1 MELFEQ
7 IRRDRD
13 VEDLS
18 IRALAERHG
27 VHRRT
32 VRQAL
37 ESAVP
42 PSRKAPE
49 NRPAPA
55 LGAFR
60 EVIDEWLRA
69 DLEAPRKQRHTA
81 RRVWQRLV
89 AEHGAQ
95 VSERQVRRYV
105 RERRRELGEID
116 AFVPQAHPPGQTA
129 EVDWGQAEIVLAG
142 ARSQVNF
149 FVLRLSHSGA
159 GLVQAFGHASQQAF
173 LEGHV
178 EAFAFLGGVPARVRY
193 DNLSAAVKLT
203 LKGRQRV
210 LADRFV
216 ALRSHYLFESQF
228 TLVGLQGAHEK
239 GGVEN
244 EVGRFRRRHLVPVP
258 KVATLA
264 ELNQQLRAA
273 CLEDLG
279 RRIVGRS
286 ETVGEALAR
295 ERPLLRPLPA
305 EPFSVAEPGEAR
317 VDAKGL
323 VTIRQNRYSV
333 PIGLAGR
340 RVVTQVG
347 ARWVSILAG
356 GREVARHERLTG
368 RFQVTARLEH
378 YLPLL
383 ARKPGA
389 LAGSLPLAQ
398 ARDQGAWPAEFDAL
412 WRALEQRHGPSEA
425 ARQMVDL
432 LCVVDEVG
440 AEPVALACRGA
451 MTAGA
456 IDARAVAVLAR
467 RADRPDP
474 EPLTG
479 LDDRLACVERPEPE
493 LDGYDAL
500 LGRQEAAR

>member
-1 MELFEQ
+1 LHFQ
-7 IRRDRD
+7 
-13 VEDLS
+13 
-18 IRALAERHG
+18 
-27 VHRRT
+27 
-32 VRQAL
+32 
-37 ESAVP
+37 
-42 PSRKAPE
+42 
-49 NRPAPA
+49 
-55 LGAFR
+55 
-60 EVIDEWLRA
+60 
-69 DLEAPRKQRHTA
+69 
-81 RRVWQRLV
+81 
-89 AEHGAQ
+89 
-95 VSERQVRRYV
+95 
-105 RERRRELGEID
+105 
-116 AFVPQAHPPGQTA
+116 GQKSPC
-129 EVDWGQAEIVLAG
+129 I
-142 ARSQVNF
+142 
-149 FVLRLSHSGA
+149 
-159 GLVQAFGHASQQAF
+159 
-173 LEGHV
+173 
-178 EAFAFLGGVPARVRY
+178 P
-193 DNLSAAVKLT
+193 
-203 LKGRQRV
+203 
-210 LADRFV
+210 
-216 ALRSHYLFESQF
+216 
-228 TLVGLQGAHEK
+228 
-239 GGVEN
+239 
-244 EVGRFRRRHLVPVP
+244 GRF
-258 KVATLA
+258 
-264 ELNQQLRAA
+264 
-273 CLEDLG
+273 
-279 RRIVGRS
+279 
-286 ETVGEALAR
+286 
-295 ERPLLRPLPA
+295 
-305 EPFSVAEPGEAR
+305 
-317 VDAKGL
+317 
-323 VTIRQNRYSV
+323 TIRQNRYSV